1 MSLLAPT
8 LEAFFSQRL
17 ITQKNAS
24 PHTVA
29 SYRDCLRLLLNF
41 VHETTGTQPSKLR
54 LDDLDAP
61 VIGAFLNHLEQ
72 DRGLSV
78 ASRNTRLAAVHS
90 LFRFAALRHPEHAAL
105 IQRVLAIP
113 TKRAER
119 AIVCFLT
126 PPEVNALLA
135 SPDRSRSTGRR
146 DHALLVVALQTGLR
160 VSELVGLRRRDIQLG
175 AGAHVR
181 CRGKGRKDRSTPLTR
196 QTVSIV
202 RAYLAERGGTP
213 DDPIFPGPRGAPLSR
228 DAVRRLVERHTATAA
243 QSCRSLSSKKT
254 SPHVLRHTAAM
265 RLLESGC
272 DLATISLWLGHEN
285 PRTSQIYLH
294 AHLALKERALA
305 RTAPPHTKPGRYQP
319 PDRILA
325 FLDQL

>member
-17 ITQKNAS
+17 RTQKNAS
-24 PHTVA
+24 AHTIA
-29 SYRDCLRLLLNF
+29 SYRDCLRLLLGF
-41 VHETTGTQPSKLR
+41 VQDTTGTPPSKLV
-54 LDDLDAP
+54 LDDMDAP
-61 VIGAFLNHLEQ
+61 VIGAFLDHLEQ

-113 TKRAER
+113 AKRAER

-126 PPEVNALLA
+126 PPEVDALLA
-135 SPDRSRSTGRR
+135 GPDRSRWTGRR
-146 DHALLVVALQTGLR
+146 DHALLVVAVQTGLR
-160 VSELVGLRRRDIQLG
+160 VSELVGLRRRDIHLG
-175 AGAHVR
+175 TGACVR
-181 CRGKGRKDRSTPLTR
+181 CTGKGRKDRSTPLTR
-196 QTVSIV
+196 QTVAV
-202 RAYLAERGGTP
+202 LRVYLAERGGTP
-213 DDPIFPGPRGAPLSR
+213 DDPVFPGPRDTPLSR

-243 QSCRSLSSKKT
+243 RHCRSLTSKRT

-305 RTAPPHTKPGRYQP
+305 RTTPPHTKPGRYRP

>member
-61 VIGAFLNHLEQ
+61 VIGAFLNHLEH

-113 TKRAER
+113 TKRGER

-126 PPEVNALLA
+126 PPEVDALLA

-146 DHALLVVALQTGLR
+146 DHALLVVAVQTGLR

-175 AGAHVR
+175 TGAHVR

-196 QTVSIV
+196 QTVNIV

-213 DDPIFPGPRGAPLSR
+213 DDTVFPGPRGAPLSR
-228 DAVRRLVERHTATAA
+228 DAVRRLVERHAATAA
-243 QSCRSLSSKKT
+243 QSCHSLTSKKA
-254 SPHVLRHTAAM
+254 SPHVLRHTCAM

-272 DLATISLWLGHEN
+272 DLATISLFLGHEN

-294 AHLALKERALA
+294 AYLALKERALA

-319 PDRILA
+319 ADRILA